1 MTGAFQVSVVRGPA
15 VSDLRPQ
22 VFRHSF
28 VIRHSCF
35 VISKSASSS
44 DYTCRSKLDSAGLGA
59 AGPRL
64 DRASTSERLGGWGP

>member
-1 MTGAFQVSVVRGPA
+1 MRGAFQVSVVRGPA

-35 VISKSASSS
+35 VILKSASSS
-44 DYTCRSKLDSAGLGA
+44 EYTYRSKLDTAGLVA
-59 AGPRL
+59 TGPSL
-64 DRASTSERLGGWGP
+64 DRASTWERLGC